1 MLGCGADM
9 MGEEM
14 TPATGGINCQPG
26 TRAVVRGHASGAPDG
41 ELLGYLGHSPSVD
54 RPEPT
59 AHLVR
64 RLYQPKTAK
73 PCTSRTFS
81 PR

>member
-1 MLGCGADM
+1 M

-41 ELLGYLGHSPSVD
+41 ELLGYLGAQPQ
-54 RPEPT
+54 
-59 AHLVR
+59 R
-64 RLYQPKTAK
+64 R
-73 PCTSRTFS
+73 
-81 PR
+81 